1 MVYGWGMQSSTVPLH
16 GDACFENLQE
26 LDRQLAQAAR
36 KSGPLRH
43 AIGVALNALADCDGH
58 AALGY
63 TSIDDY
69 ARERCEYGG
78 TAIGQARRL
87 ARKTASL
94 PRLRAALTSGRV
106 GWSMAAEIVRVATPD
121 NEGRLL
127 ELAAH
132 STVARFKAQL
142 KKEAV
147 TDADD
152 AFLAAQHP
160 DLCTLTITEDHEDAL
175 LFECA
180 HLLAR
185 HLGANTMNDVVEALV
200 GEATSSLMPL
210 LPKGAAAPSDLAPS
224 LDAQNA
230 YIRQRNEWRDEA
242 ERRCESR
249 IPRWQA
255 DAFVESDVPTDFTG
269 DAASIDARLRHIC
282 AALHERDVTI
292 GNLANRFWGADGWR
306 RLGYATASQYARE
319 RLGMSLSSVKAR
331 RCLAQRLDEL
341 PHLNRAFQEH
351 RIGYEAARL
360 VARIATPTTDA
371 AWADRAVHRTLVH
384 LEEDIRAAGL
394 VARVSQNSDVAPP
407 SAAEVNDLRTLETRV
422 VTGAVFQDDGQKS
435 VTETIAAIE
444 TAFYAARHTPRH
456 LRSLGRDT
464 LRLRVEPE
472 MRAAY
477 RGLERLFERHRPA
490 GMTFLRFA
498 CQALI
503 DTHAHELPNVAYR
516 HIYAR
521 DGLRC
526 TNPFC
531 RRRDC
536 TPHHVRFRAH
546 GGDDSDDNVITLC
559 TRCHLDGVHGGRFTV
574 SREGP
579 KLVWRFAD
587 HTVVIDRDRYR
598 AAA

>member
-1 MVYGWGMQSSTVPLH
+1 MQSSTAVRH

-26 LDRQLAQAAR
+26 LDRQLARAAR
-36 KSGPLRH
+36 KSGPLRY
-43 AIGVALNALADCDGH
+43 ALGLGLNALAECDGH
-58 AALGY
+58 AALGF

-69 ARERCEYGG
+69 ARERCEYGS

-87 ARKTASL
+87 AQKTASL
-94 PRLRAALTSGRV
+94 PQLRAALVSGRI
-106 GWSMAAEIVRVATPD
+106 GWSMATEVARVATPET
-121 NEGRLL
+121 EGRLL
-127 ELAAH
+127 ELAAYC
-132 STVARFKAQL
+132 TVARFKVQM
-142 KKEAV
+142 KTEAV
-147 TDADD
+147 TDPDD
-152 AFLAAQHP
+152 TFLAAPDP
-160 DLCTLTITEDHEDAL
+160 DLCTLTLTENHEDAL

-185 HLGANTMNDVVEALV
+185 HLGASTMNGVVEALV

-210 LPKGAAAPSDLAPS
+210 LPRGAAAPRDLAPS

-249 IPRWQA
+249 IPRWPA
-255 DAFVESDVPTDFTG
+255 DFVQDDVPTDFAG
-269 DAASIDARLRHIC
+269 DAESIDANLRSIC
-282 AALHERDVTI
+282 AALQERDVLI
-292 GNLANRFWGADGWR
+292 GNLANRFWAADGWR
-306 RLGYATASQYARE
+306 RLGYATANQYARE
-319 RLGMSLSSVKAR
+319 RLHMSLSSVKAKR
-331 RCLAQRLDEL
+331 WLAQRLREL

-351 RIGYEAARL
+351 HIGYEAARF

-371 AWADRAVHRTLVH
+371 AWAERAVHRTLVH

-394 VARVSQNSDVAPP
+394 VARVCQKSDVAPP
-407 SAAEVNDLRTLETRV
+407 DAAEVNDLRALETRV
-422 VTGAVFQDDGQKS
+422 VTGAVFNETEASQKS
-435 VTETIAAIE
+435 ATETIAAIE
-444 TAFYAARHTPRH
+444 AAFYAARHTPRH

-472 MRAAY
+472 MRAAF

-503 DTHAHELPNVAYR
+503 DTHAHELPDVAYR

-574 SREGP
+574 TRKGSS
-579 KLVWRFAD
+579 LVWRFAD
-587 HTVVIDRDRYR
+587 HTVVVDRDRSR